1 MPSRHIF
8 LSTFCEKWLH
18 VVACCDIIGF
28 KMRCVIMYLKK
39 ATSKKT
45 GRTHLS
51 IAHGYRN
58 SAGKSTSKTI
68 KILGYLDEL
77 EKEYDDPIAHFTA
90 VAAEMDKERLANKT
104 ISVTLEKDGQLER
117 GAANRKNYGHVVFS
131 KIYHEL
137 ELDRFFKNARR
148 HENFKFN
155 TDAIMRLLVYTR
167 LLYPG
172 SKRAAILN
180 KDMFFDNFNFSLDDV
195 YDALT
200 HFDKISSSVQQ
211 HLHEQVTRQYNRETD
226 LVYYDVSNYYFE
238 IDKQDEFRKKGAEKN
253 NRKDPIVQM
262 GLLLDKGGLPISYKL
277 FPGNTHDS
285 QTLMP
290 VLSDIKKNFGVNRI
304 ISVADKGLNS
314 GDNIAYATVLGDGY
328 IYSKSVRGASAEFK
342 KWMFDNDGYRYG
354 ADGFKIKS
362 MVVPDALINVTTKHV
377 GKRKYKKEHRVE
389 QKWVVFYSKKYA
401 ERARHKREEAIAKA
415 MKMIEN
421 PSKYRRTFDYGA
433 AGYIKNLKVDKNS
446 GEIISLD
453 DTLILDIEKIKAE
466 EMYDGYYAIVTSEL
480 DDTDEHIVD
489 MYRGLWRIEDSFKVT
504 KSVLGT
510 RPIYLQLEEH
520 INAHFLTCFISLLI
534 ARLVEL
540 RLGGKYTIAN
550 ITDSLRKVAC
560 SNIDQNHWLFD
571 YADEITDDMNA
582 VFATDFGKRVMTLK
596 EIKKNL
602 GETKQ
607 R

>member
-1 MPSRHIF
+1 
-8 LSTFCEKWLH
+8 
-18 VVACCDIIGF
+18 
-28 KMRCVIMYLKK
+28 MYLKK
-39 ATSKKT
+39 STSKAT

-51 IAHGYRN
+51 IAHGYRDKN
-58 SAGKSTSKTI
+58 GKPTSKTI
-68 KILGYLDEL
+68 MKIGYLDEFVD
-77 EKEYDDPIAHFTA
+77 KYPDPIAHFTKL
-90 VAAEMDKERLANKT
+90 AAEMDKERLANKT
-104 ISVTLEKDGQLER
+104 VNIALEKDGQLER
-117 GAANRKNYGHVVFS
+117 GTANRKNYGHVVFS

-172 SKRAAILN
+172 SKRAAVLN
-180 KDMFFDNFNFSLDDV
+180 KDMFFDNFDFSLDDV

-200 HFDKISSSVQQ
+200 HFDKICGELQQ
-211 HLHEQVTRQYNRETD
+211 HLHEKVTAQYNRETD

-238 IDKQDEFRKKGAEKN
+238 IDKQDDFRKRGAEKN
-253 NRKDPIVQM
+253 NRKDPIVQL
-262 GLLLDKGGLPISYKL
+262 GLLLDKVGLPISYKL

-328 IYSKSVRGASAEFK
+328 IYSKSVRGASADFK
-342 KWMFDNDGYRYG
+342 RWVLDEKGYRTPTK
-354 ADGFKIKS
+354 DFKIKS
-362 MVVPDALINVTTKHV
+362 MVVPDALINVTTRQN
-377 GKRKYKKEHRVE
+377 GKKKYKKEHRIE
-389 QKWVVFYSKKYA
+389 QKWIVFYSEKYA
-401 ERARHKREEAIAKA
+401 QRAKHKREEAIAKA
-415 MKMIEN
+415 TKMIEN
-421 PSKYRRTFDYGA
+421 PAKYRRTFDYGA
-433 AGYIKNLKVDKNS
+433 AGYIENFKVNKET
-446 GEIISLD
+446 GEIMNLN
-453 DTLILDIEKIKAE
+453 DTLVLDNKKIAE
-466 EMYDGYYAIVTSEL
+466 EKLFDGYYAIVTSEL
-480 DDTDEHIVD
+480 DDSDEHIVD

-510 RPIYLQLEEH
+510 RPIYLQTEEH

-534 ARLVEL
+534 ARIVEL

-571 YADEITDDMNA
+571 YADDITDSINA
-582 VFATDFGKRVMTLK
+582 VFATDFGKRILTLK

-602 GETKQ
+602 GETKK

>member
-1 MPSRHIF
+1 LYLRKIPSK
-8 LSTFCEKWLH
+8 S
-18 VVACCDIIGF
+18 
-28 KMRCVIMYLKK
+28 
-39 ATSKKT
+39 T
-45 GRTHLS
+45 GRTYLS
-51 IAHGYRN
+51 IVHGYRD
-58 SAGKSTSKTI
+58 ADGKTKHKTI
-68 KILGYLDEL
+68 QKIGYLDEFVG
-77 EKEYDDPIAHFTA
+77 KYPDPIAHFTA
-90 VAAEMDKERLANKT
+90 VAAEMEKERLANKT
-104 ISVTLEKDGQLER
+104 ITVTLDTAGQLER

-137 ELDRFFKNARR
+137 EIDRFLKNARR

-155 TDAIMRLLVYTR
+155 TDAIMRLLIYTR
-167 LLYPG
+167 LLYPS
-172 SKRAAILN
+172 SKRAAVLN
-180 KDMFFDNFNFSLDDV
+180 KDIFFDNFNFSLDDV
-195 YDALT
+195 YGALT
-200 HFDKISSSVQQ
+200 HFDKIAGALQQ
-211 HLHEQVTRQYNRETD
+211 HLHEQVTKQYKRETD

-238 IDKQDEFRKKGAEKN
+238 IDRQDELRKKGAEKN

-262 GLLLDKGGLPISYKL
+262 GLLLDKAGLPISYKL

-290 VLSDIKKNFGVNRI
+290 VLSEVKKKFGVKRI

-342 KWMFDNDGYRYG
+342 KWILDEDGYRHG

-362 MVVPDALINVTTKHV
+362 MIVPDALINVTTKQV
-377 GKRKYKKEHRVE
+377 GNKKYKKEHRIE

-401 ERARHKREEAIAKA
+401 DRARHKREEAVAKA
-415 MKMIEN
+415 LRMIEN

-433 AGYIKNLKVDKNS
+433 AGYIENLKVDKNT
-446 GEIISLD
+446 GEIMNLD
-453 DTLILDIEKIKAE
+453 DSLVLDVEKIKAE
-466 EMYDGYYAIVTSEL
+466 ELYDGYYAIVTSEL
-480 DDTDEHIVD
+480 DDNDEHIVD

-534 ARLVEL
+534 ARIVEL
-540 RLGGKYTIAN
+540 RLDGKYTIAN
-550 ITDSLRKVAC
+550 ITESLRKVAC
-560 SNIDQNHWLFD
+560 SNIDQNNWLFD

-582 VFATDFGKRVMTLK
+582 VFSTDFGRRVMTLK

-602 GETKQ
+602 GDSKK

>member
-1 MPSRHIF
+1 
-8 LSTFCEKWLH
+8 
-18 VVACCDIIGF
+18 
-28 KMRCVIMYLKK
+28 MYLRKSF
-39 ATSKKT
+39 SKLT
-45 GRTHLS
+45 GRTYLS
-51 IAHGYRN
+51 ISHGYRDTD
-58 SAGKSTSKTI
+58 GKSRHKTI
-68 KILGYLDEL
+68 QKIGYLDAL
-77 EKEYDDPIAHFTA
+77 QKEFDDPIAHFTA
-90 VAAEMDKERLANKT
+90 VAAEMEKERLANKT
-104 ISVTLEKDGQLER
+104 ITVTLDTAGQLER

-137 ELDRFFKNARR
+137 EIDRFLKNARR

-155 TDAIMRLLVYTR
+155 TDAIMRLLIYTR

-172 SKRAAILN
+172 SKRAAVLN
-180 KDMFFDNFNFSLDDV
+180 KDIFFDNFNFSLDDV
-195 YDALT
+195 YGALT
-200 HFDKISSSVQQ
+200 HFDKIAGALQQ
-211 HLHEQVTRQYNRETD
+211 HLHEQVTKQYKRETD

-238 IDKQDEFRKKGAEKN
+238 IDRQDELRKKGAEKN

-262 GLLLDKGGLPISYKL
+262 GLLLDKAGLPISYKL

-290 VLSDIKKNFGVNRI
+290 VLSEVKKKFGVKRI

-342 KWMFDNDGYRYG
+342 KWILDEDGYRHG

-362 MVVPDALINVTTKHV
+362 MIVPDALINVTTKQV
-377 GKRKYKKEHRVE
+377 GNKKYKKEHRIE

-401 ERARHKREEAIAKA
+401 ERARHKREEAVAKA
-415 MKMIEN
+415 LRMIEN

-433 AGYIKNLKVDKNS
+433 AGYIENLKVDKNT
-446 GEIISLD
+446 GEIMNLD
-453 DTLILDIEKIKAE
+453 DSLVLDVEKIKAE
-466 EMYDGYYAIVTSEL
+466 ELYDGYYAIVTSEL
-480 DDTDEHIVD
+480 DDNDEHIVD

-534 ARLVEL
+534 ARIVEL
-540 RLGGKYTIAN
+540 RLDGKYTIAN
-550 ITDSLRKVAC
+550 ITESLRKVAC
-560 SNIDQNHWLFD
+560 SNIDQNNWLFD

-582 VFATDFGKRVMTLK
+582 VFSTDFGRRVMTLK

-602 GETKQ
+602 GDSKK